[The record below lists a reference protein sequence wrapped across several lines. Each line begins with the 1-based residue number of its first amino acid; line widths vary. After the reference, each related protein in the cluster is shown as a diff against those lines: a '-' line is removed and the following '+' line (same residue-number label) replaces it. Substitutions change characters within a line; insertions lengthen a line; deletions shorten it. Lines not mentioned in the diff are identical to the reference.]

1 MKSYLVDTDEGMMR
15 VEYTGST
22 DDGVV
27 VEYYDNNYQI
37 TSQTYISFELSIFG
51 GFYEGE
57 DAYYLVFGQNN
68 SDEDDSVEVVRVVK
82 YSKDWERLGAAS
94 LYGANTTIPF
104 RAGSLRMTECNGYLY
119 IRTSHQM
126 YTSTDGLNHQAN
138 LMIEVQES
146 DMTITDSYYSVMN
159 NSVGYVSHSFNQ
171 FILVDDDNN
180 LVALDHGDAYP
191 RAAIISKYAKQAGDS
206 TFSGSTSY
214 VNVFSFEGETGTNST
229 GASLGGFEYS
239 STSYLVAGNSVTQD
253 DDWSSH
259 TARNVF
265 VTVTSRSDFSSDGTE
280 INMITDYDTDGSISA
295 STPQLVKLD
304 TDQFLL
310 LWTTTEYADS
320 SVSASKQVMLHY
332 VYLDGNGDMTSEIY
346 TTEGQLSDCKP
357 VVVDGAA
364 VWYVTGDSS
373 GTSSS
378 TETTPVFYKIASDGT
393 CTVYSDLETPEI
405 TGISATDSGIEVT
418 WNAVAGAEGYYV
430 HYNSST
436 VTVTDAD
443 TTSAVSSAS
452 SGSTYYIW
460 VEAYAGSSKSLVLNK
475 QKFIYTKPE
484 LTNTSTGIQVDWPE
498 ITDASEYQIY
508 KETEDDS
515 WSLVQT
521 TADTSWIDQDVSSG
535 SVCTYMIRTVLTDG
549 TVYDSVENSVTFL
562 SVPTLLGVTNTSSGI
577 EVTWETVEGAASY
590 RVYYKQSTASSYS
603 SRSVTAGSD
612 STQST
617 TLSLTSGTEY
627 DFYVAAYADGS
638 LSGGSETMTIYYLKA
653 PTVTLSNSST
663 GIQLSWS
670 EISGAEEY
678 KIYRKTE
685 EDSYSLVDTTADIE
699 WLDTD
704 VTGGT
709 AYTYQVYTCSGDYVS
724 AGSTEKT
731 LIYLSTP
738 TLLSLA
744 NTSGGVEVTWE
755 TVEGAASYRVY
766 YKQSTASSYSSRSVT
781 AGSDSTQSLT
791 LSLTGGTEYDFY
803 VAAYAD
809 GTLSD
814 GSETMT
820 ICYLKTPT
828 VTLSKDSTG
837 IQLSWE
843 EVTGAEGYRIYR
855 KTGEGSYSLMETT
868 SETSWTDKEISDGM
882 IYTYQVYAYSGDFVS
897 SGSAEV
903 SNTITD
909 ISSCTIT
916 LSADSFTYDGT
927 EKKPDV
933 TVRNNGLTLAEG
945 TDYTVSFSNNVNA
958 GTANVVITGEGDYV
972 GTKEKTFTI
981 NKADQSVSATV
992 SSSGITVGSTTSIS
1006 ISGAV
1011 GTVTYVSD
1019 NTDVAM
1025 VDSNGEV
1032 TGVSAGT
1039 ATITIIAAGT
1049 DNYNAATASV
1059 TITVTESSSGSDGT
1073 GGSGDTG
1080 SGDSG
1085 STGDTGSGD

>member
-1 MKSYLVDTDEGMMR
+1 MRKFFSIILSAAMALSLLSVPVWADEEAGLTAEATSNTNDQNYSVNASTVKSYLVDTDEGMMR

-265 VTVTSRSDFSSDGTE
+265 VTVTSLSDFSSDGTE

-378 TETTPVFYKIASDGT
+378 TETLPVFYKIASDGT

-475 QKFIYTKPE
+475 QKFIYIKPE

-498 ITDASEYQIY
+498 ITDASEYRIY

-638 LSGGSETMTIYYLKA
+638 LSGGSETMTI
-653 PTVTLSNSST
+653 
-663 GIQLSWS
+663 
-670 EISGAEEY
+670 
-678 KIYRKTE
+678 
-685 EDSYSLVDTTADIE
+685 
-699 WLDTD
+699 
-704 VTGGT
+704 
-709 AYTYQVYTCSGDYVS
+709 
-724 AGSTEKT
+724 
-731 LIYLSTP
+731 
-738 TLLSLA
+738 
-744 NTSGGVEVTWE
+744 
-755 TVEGAASYRVY
+755 
-766 YKQSTASSYSSRSVT
+766 
-781 AGSDSTQSLT
+781 
-791 LSLTGGTEYDFY
+791 
-803 VAAYAD
+803 
-809 GTLSD
+809 
-814 GSETMT
+814 
-820 ICYLKTPT
+820 CYLKTPT

-882 IYTYQVYAYSGDFVS
+882 IYTYQVYAYSGDSVS

-981 NKADQSVSATV
+981 NKADQSVSAAA
-992 SSSGITVGSTTSIS
+992 SSSDITVGSTTSIS
-1006 ISGAV
+1006 ISGAI

-1039 ATITIIAAGT
+1039 ATITITAAGT
-1049 DNYNAATASV
+1049 DNYNTATASV

-1085 STGDTGSGD
+1085 STGDTGSGDSGSTGDTGSGDSG